1 MTFWSQ
7 LFAGSPIL
15 WLILFSSITAFMV
28 FIAKWFQFHRAQVD
42 IKELVTGL
50 ANVLRRNG
58 YMEAITL
65 CDNTPGPVARIL
77 GSGIKAYANGDDVKQ
92 AIGEAAVME
101 IPRLE
106 KYLTILSTIAK
117 TAPML
122 GLLGTVFGMA
132 DVFAGMQTKM
142 GGAITLSDLSGGV
155 SEALFVTAAGL
166 ALSIPAYIAY
176 NYLVSRVESLALD
189 MEKASTELVN
199 FFQHH
204 AKGEQ

>member
-7 LFAGSPIL
+7 LFAGNPIV
-15 WLILFSSITAFMV
+15 WLILLSSITAFMV

-42 IKELVTGL
+42 IRELVTGL

-58 YMEAITL
+58 YMEAISL

-77 GSGIKAYANGDDVKQ
+77 GNGIKAYENGDDVKQ

-117 TAPML
+117 VAPML

-132 DVFAGMQTKM
+132 DVFYGMQTKQ

-166 ALSIPAYIAY
+166 AVSIPSYIAY
-176 NYLVSRVESLALD
+176 NYLISRVESLALD

-204 AKGEQ
+204 GKGDQ